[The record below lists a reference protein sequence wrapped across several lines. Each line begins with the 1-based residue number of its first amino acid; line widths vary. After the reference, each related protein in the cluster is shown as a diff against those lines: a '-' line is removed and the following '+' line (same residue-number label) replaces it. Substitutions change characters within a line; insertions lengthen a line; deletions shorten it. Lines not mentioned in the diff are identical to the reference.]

1 MSSAARDGFD
11 RLREAGVVS
20 LGPDAEALRAIFAD
34 LTEDEDDED
43 DEDDEIA
50 LIIRLD
56 ERIMSVLPE
65 VETHVPVAGGAL
77 Y

>member
-1 MSSAARDGFD
+1 MSEAVRDGFD

-20 LGPDAEALRAIFAD
+20 LGPDTEALRGIFAD
-34 LTEDEDDED
+34 LTE
-43 DEDDEIA
+43 DEIA

>member
-1 MSSAARDGFD
+1 MSNAAMDGFD

-20 LGPDAEALRAIFAD
+20 LGPDMEALRGIFAD
-34 LTEDEDDED
+34 LTQ
-43 DEDDEIA
+43 DEIA